1 MEHVQKKNYK
11 NGRMKVC
18 QFMALLEQM
27 RIEEWEY
34 DHDTAYGRVD
44 CVGIYRYTMYWY
56 YSASSVKALKI
67 STHVEGTYRNSVY
80 NKTDPKKNVV
90 GKGKID
96 ANTEFR
102 IGMGLFRNPFGD
114 DGHFAV
120 YVGNYFPGYENAV
133 IESVYGGVIIREL
146 SESEAINDP
155 FTHYGYMKGIDY
167 TN

>member
-1 MEHVQKKNYK
+1 MCSISIISY
-11 NGRMKVC
+11 
-18 QFMALLEQM
+18 
-27 RIEEWEY
+27 
-34 DHDTAYGRVD
+34 AY
-44 CVGIYRYTMYWY
+44 YTP
-56 YSASSVKALKI
+56 AVKGDRFCEKC
-67 STHVEGTYRNSVY
+67 Y
-80 NKTDPKKNVV
+80 
-90 GKGKID
+90 
-96 ANTEFR
+96 R
-102 IGMGLFRNPFGD
+102 IGMGLFHNPFGD

>member
-1 MEHVQKKNYK
+1 MGVHADGEGFLAV
-11 NGRMKVC
+11 
-18 QFMALLEQM
+18 F
-27 RIEEWEY
+27 
-34 DHDTAYGRVD
+34 
-44 CVGIYRYTMYWY
+44 
-56 YSASSVKALKI
+56 
-67 STHVEGTYRNSVY
+67 VEG
-80 NKTDPKKNVV
+80 V
-90 GKGKID
+90 G
-96 ANTEFR
+96 R
-102 IGMGLFRNPFGD
+102 HGD

>member
-1 MEHVQKKNYK
+1 MV
-11 NGRMKVC
+11 VSIV
-18 QFMALLEQM
+18 L
-27 RIEEWEY
+27 
-34 DHDTAYGRVD
+34 AYIVIP
-44 CVGIYRYTMYWY
+44 CIGI
-56 YSASSVKALKI
+56 I
-67 STHVEGTYRNSVY
+67 
-80 NKTDPKKNVV
+80 
-90 GKGKID
+90 KGKID

>member
-1 MEHVQKKNYK
+1 MLLYFARMLFQQTGQFSHVD
-11 NGRMKVC
+11 GLC
-18 QFMALLEQM
+18 DM
-27 RIEEWEY
+27 RV
-34 DHDTAYGRVD
+34 HAAFQT
-44 CVGIYRYTMYWY
+44 T
-56 YSASSVKALKI
+56 L
-67 STHVEGTYRNSVY
+67 
-80 NKTDPKKNVV
+80 NVL
-90 GKGKID
+90 GKGV
-96 ANTEFR
+96 R
-102 IGMGLFRNPFGD
+102 RHGD

>member
-1 MEHVQKKNYK
+1 MKRKFSIVNRAAMIVAIIIVVAGIMLAGCGKSEKKPEFLTEH
-11 NGRMKVC
+11 
-18 QFMALLEQM
+18 
-27 RIEEWEY
+27 EWLHY
-34 DHDTAYGRVD
+34 D
-44 CVGIYRYTMYWY
+44 
-56 YSASSVKALKI
+56 SACDETI
-67 STHVEGTYRNSVY
+67 S
-80 NKTDPKKNVV
+80 
-90 GKGKID
+90 
-96 ANTEFR
+96 
-102 IGMGLFRNPFGD
+102 FGD